1 MSYTTI
7 YFLTKEDNFN
17 EAEKEVSA
25 YLEAESFF
33 DYYNIS
39 SEISGSL
46 ETKRRELLDLNESWD
61 WKERAKNYLN
71 EAEKYKEDKSSLFG
85 TYLIN
90 AGVLYSQSLTID
102 TRIYNIHS
110 GDYSIPDED
119 KNWWAV
125 AVEFRY

>member
-7 YFLTKEDNFN
+7 YFLAKENNYD
-17 EAEKEVSA
+17 ETEREVSA
-25 YLEAESFF
+25 YLETESFF
-33 DYYNIS
+33 DYYNILPEKS
-39 SEISGSL
+39 GPLEI
-46 ETKRRELLDLNESWD
+46 KRRELLELNESWG
-61 WKERAKNYLN
+61 WKERADNYLN

-90 AGVLYSQSLTID
+90 AGVLYSQSLMID

-119 KNWWAV
+119 KDWWAI
-125 AVEFRY
+125 AAEFRY